1 MLTCKE
7 QVARSSDYLDDQLS
21 FREKLMVRHHLMFC
35 PNCRRFMRQMRLMQA
50 TLKAMPE
57 KPLRSPAARIAVTIP
72 TTSPAALTSGPP
84 ELPGF
89 TAASNWIRS
98 RIVCTP
104 PGARYWR
111 SVPETTPA
119 LTEGPMP

>member
-21 FREKLMVRHHLMFC
+21 FREKLMVRHHLLFC

-57 KPLRSPAARIAVTIP
+57 KPQEGIDDLAERLAKQRRDDSP
-72 TTSPAALTSGPP
+72 
-84 ELPGF
+84 
-89 TAASNWIRS
+89 
-98 RIVCTP
+98 
-104 PGARYWR
+104 
-111 SVPETTPA
+111 
-119 LTEGPMP
+119 

>member
-57 KPLRSPAARIAVTIP
+57 KPQEGIDDLAERLAKQRRDDSP
-72 TTSPAALTSGPP
+72 
-84 ELPGF
+84 
-89 TAASNWIRS
+89 
-98 RIVCTP
+98 
-104 PGARYWR
+104 
-111 SVPETTPA
+111 
-119 LTEGPMP
+119 